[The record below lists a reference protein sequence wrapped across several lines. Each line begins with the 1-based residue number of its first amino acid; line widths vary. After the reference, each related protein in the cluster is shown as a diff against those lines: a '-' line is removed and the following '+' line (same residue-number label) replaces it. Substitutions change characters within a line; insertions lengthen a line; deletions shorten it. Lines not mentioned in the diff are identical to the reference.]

1 MIDVSVFL
9 GAYPWR
15 QVPGTS
21 AEAIL
26 QGMDRVGVREAWV
39 THLPSLYW
47 KDPAAGNQEL
57 YQAITASAR
66 LKPVPVIH
74 PGLPL
79 WERELAAAVDRRAP
93 AIRADPGLLGLA
105 PGGAE
110 FGRLLA
116 AAGEAKLV
124 VQALVKL
131 EDGRGRHPLDVSPD
145 LTPATVREWVRQHH
159 ATRFVITAAER
170 DFIEQV
176 HFGLTPEEAA
186 RIWWDISW
194 IWGPPEDHLALLLAT
209 VGVDRFLYGS
219 GQPMRLAETPLAR
232 LDLLD
237 LTPDTRQ
244 AIMTENATR
253 LVARNWT

>member
-1 MIDVSVFL
+1 MIDVNVFV

-15 QVPGTS
+15 EVPDVTPEGVLH
-21 AEAIL
+21 A
-26 QGMDRVGVREAWV
+26 MDRVGVREAWV

-47 KDPAAGNQEL
+47 KDPGVGNQEL
-57 YQAITASAR
+57 YQLVAGADR
-66 LKPVPVIH
+66 LHPVPVIH

-105 PGGAE
+105 GGGPE
-110 FGRLLA
+110 LSHLLS
-116 AAGEAKLV
+116 AAGEAQMV

-131 EDGRGRHPLDVSPD
+131 EDGRGRHPLDVAPELSP
-145 LTPATVREWVRQHH
+145 AIVRGWVRQHRN
-159 ATRFVITAAER
+159 TRFVITAADRE
-170 DFIEQV
+170 FIEQV
-176 HFGLTPEEAA
+176 HFGLTPEEVV

-209 VGVDRFLYGS
+209 MGVERFLYGS
-219 GQPMRLAETPLAR
+219 GQPLRLAETPLAR

-237 LTPDTRQ
+237 LAAPLRQ
-244 AIMTENATR
+244 ALTTDNAAR
-253 LVARNWT
+253 LAARTWP